1 MSGEVIV
8 LDSKVFGRSPSS
20 NLGAKYLDQKQM
32 ETNFPDYRA
41 LLDRIEDQRQVA
53 DFVGRSFGG
62 VESWKIHPQMY
73 DNVFAILG
81 GRGSG
86 KSSVI
91 QSLWEHLQHG
101 GHSRDIIL
109 PIIIPETISDPH
121 CSILGWIMATAEQV
135 IDSIEEQ
142 LRGLEDRRG
151 GAWVCEHLPRDP
163 MGFFKD
169 CHLQHNNRL
178 RERYESLKRD
188 CIPDLASG
196 AAFSYD
202 EMVGLQVHLSQKQY
216 ALVRNLNRF
225 WADVTT
231 YWKVIKGLQAEEEG
245 REGEPAQPL
254 IILMFDDVDLVPE
267 RSLELLNSTFQ
278 YFTNPNIVL
287 ILTAAEKVLEQV
299 IWTKMLERMLGSHY
313 ESLFTDFYKTEHMG
327 ENRTGKLSL
336 GSIDRMAREYYDKVV
351 PPANRYHLRRYLTIA
366 DRKRYRYASMG
377 QSFRLPQEE
386 VSIQLGD
393 FLIGQIQS
401 LTAQSS
407 GLFIQGGAEQL
418 REAYLLMFGDKSRNI
433 ANGCLAI
440 LNCVSR
446 LKGYQ
451 ASVRDR
457 SSRQQLWG
465 QAYDA
470 LRQLLTV
477 LISSNRM
484 VKELGGEV
492 LGLLYQGGAGEIR
505 VDYDGLWNL
514 YDRKCRALGDEELE
528 RYEQMA
534 RWQDESETLEAML
547 RMQEQERRGNLQRQ
561 MTILLVMLTFV
572 DRLWALASGQSSPDD
587 QEGNGGLAGGEGLAN
602 MLNSSSMAYSAG
614 EELRRSW
621 GWLKLFP
628 QHLDVEAFLIRS
640 PYALEHVEHYLE
652 FDPFDRLKVQEYL
665 MDTFYAATADC
676 ENFKGKKKNTVT
688 PEERIWWGQCSP
700 EMLLTLG
707 LSEEQA
713 WVETVLA
720 MLYLQSSGLA
730 DLPADILR
738 FAQDDREILE
748 QFGFGGHL
756 NQRIRESLADV
767 VKSDISQTAL
777 RQYLEESYQRIFEKR
792 DPALEAGRIDLLQGH
807 DGETIY
813 AVFNWYNQ
821 SFSKTERRRLAEWC
835 IAEGIDE
842 GKEEATRES
851 FGRWVIQTVEN
862 AIKTL
867 GKYMI
872 GQSGI
877 RLTLEE
883 CRRLQN
889 RLSKIPVT
897 NSNLSQARSACQL
910 ELEAAEQELLSD
922 IPVTKPSSSQVRNAC
937 RQEQEAVEQEPL
949 KEESPADGEPEDIRK
964 KAAEEPPKKVLF
976 PLSGLLKY
984 TRLLYKEHAKI
995 HLTQDST
1002 EEYWKA
1008 EMIRGYFELVGS
1020 LDPVVLPGEEPRQ
1033 LVYSDKTGQ
1042 RRVVE
1047 VSMNMWVVLMLSM
1060 VEHLMPT
1067 YFAAR
1072 LVQQGDRLGVQSCRS
1087 MSSGQYPRQEL
1098 VNQQLEAL
1106 KCQLLAG
1113 KGDKW
1118 LVEAMARA
1126 RDRIVTLYIE
1136 HLESGEHG

>member
-231 YWKVIKGLQAEEEG
+231 YWKVIRGLQAEEEG

-377 QSFRLPQEE
+377 QSFRLPQK
-386 VSIQLGD
+386 
-393 FLIGQIQS
+393 GQGQV
-401 LTAQSS
+401 QV
-407 GLFIQGGAEQL
+407 L
-418 REAYLLMFGDKSRNI
+418 RRGEGPPPLPP
-433 ANGCLAI
+433 
-440 LNCVSR
+440 
-446 LKGYQ
+446 Q
-451 ASVRDR
+451 VR
-457 SSRQQLWG
+457 
-465 QAYDA
+465 
-470 LRQLLTV
+470 
-477 LISSNRM
+477 
-484 VKELGGEV
+484 
-492 LGLLYQGGAGEIR
+492 LGL
-505 VDYDGLWNL
+505 
-514 YDRKCRALGDEELE
+514 
-528 RYEQMA
+528 
-534 RWQDESETLEAML
+534 
-547 RMQEQERRGNLQRQ
+547 
-561 MTILLVMLTFV
+561 
-572 DRLWALASGQSSPDD
+572 
-587 QEGNGGLAGGEGLAN
+587 
-602 MLNSSSMAYSAG
+602 
-614 EELRRSW
+614 
-621 GWLKLFP
+621 
-628 QHLDVEAFLIRS
+628 
-640 PYALEHVEHYLE
+640 
-652 FDPFDRLKVQEYL
+652 
-665 MDTFYAATADC
+665 
-676 ENFKGKKKNTVT
+676 
-688 PEERIWWGQCSP
+688 
-700 EMLLTLG
+700 
-707 LSEEQA
+707 
-713 WVETVLA
+713 
-720 MLYLQSSGLA
+720 
-730 DLPADILR
+730 
-738 FAQDDREILE
+738 
-748 QFGFGGHL
+748 
-756 NQRIRESLADV
+756 
-767 VKSDISQTAL
+767 
-777 RQYLEESYQRIFEKR
+777 
-792 DPALEAGRIDLLQGH
+792 
-807 DGETIY
+807 
-813 AVFNWYNQ
+813 
-821 SFSKTERRRLAEWC
+821 
-835 IAEGIDE
+835 
-842 GKEEATRES
+842 
-851 FGRWVIQTVEN
+851 
-862 AIKTL
+862 
-867 GKYMI
+867 
-872 GQSGI
+872 
-877 RLTLEE
+877 
-883 CRRLQN
+883 
-889 RLSKIPVT
+889 
-897 NSNLSQARSACQL
+897 
-910 ELEAAEQELLSD
+910 
-922 IPVTKPSSSQVRNAC
+922 
-937 RQEQEAVEQEPL
+937 
-949 KEESPADGEPEDIRK
+949 
-964 KAAEEPPKKVLF
+964 
-976 PLSGLLKY
+976 
-984 TRLLYKEHAKI
+984 
-995 HLTQDST
+995 
-1002 EEYWKA
+1002 
-1008 EMIRGYFELVGS
+1008 
-1020 LDPVVLPGEEPRQ
+1020 
-1033 LVYSDKTGQ
+1033 GQ
-1042 RRVVE
+1042 RLR
-1047 VSMNMWVVLMLSM
+1047 
-1060 VEHLMPT
+1060 H
-1067 YFAAR
+1067 
-1072 LVQQGDRLGVQSCRS
+1072 
-1087 MSSGQYPRQEL
+1087 
-1098 VNQQLEAL
+1098 
-1106 KCQLLAG
+1106 
-1113 KGDKW
+1113 
-1118 LVEAMARA
+1118 
-1126 RDRIVTLYIE
+1126 
-1136 HLESGEHG
+1136 

>member
-1 MSGEVIV
+1 
-8 LDSKVFGRSPSS
+8 
-20 NLGAKYLDQKQM
+20 M

-62 VESWKIHPQMY
+62 VSSWKIHPQMY
-73 DNVFAILG
+73 DNVFSILG

-109 PIIIPETISDPH
+109 PIIIPEAISDPH

-169 CHLQHNNRL
+169 CHLQRNNRL

-225 WADVTT
+225 WEDVTT

-401 LTAQSS
+401 LTSQSS

-451 ASVRDR
+451 ASVRNR
-457 SSRQQLWG
+457 SSKQQLWG

-628 QHLDVEAFLIRS
+628 RRLDTEAFLIRS
-640 PYALEHVEHYLE
+640 PYALEHVEHYME

-665 MDTFYAATADC
+665 MDTFYAATADYGMPRD
-676 ENFKGKKKNTVT
+676 EEEEDMT
-688 PEERIWWGQCSP
+688 PEERIWRGRCSP
-700 EMLLTLG
+700 EALLTLG
-707 LSEEQA
+707 LPEEQD
-713 WVETVLA
+713 WVETALA
-720 MLYLQSSGLA
+720 MLYLQRSGLA
-730 DLPADILR
+730 TLPADILC
-738 FAQDDREILE
+738 FSQDGRGILE
-748 QFGFGGHL
+748 QFHFGGRL
-756 NQRIRESLADV
+756 NQSIKESLADV
-767 VKSDISQTAL
+767 VKRDISQPAL

-792 DPALEAGRIDLLQGH
+792 DPALEVGRIDLLQGH
-807 DGETIY
+807 DGETIN
-813 AVFNWYNQ
+813 AVLSWYNQ
-821 SFSKTERRRLAEWC
+821 SYSEEERAWMAEWC
-835 IAEGIDE
+835 MAESID
-842 GKEEATRES
+842 GGTEEATREN
-851 FGRWVIQTVEN
+851 FDKWVIRKIEK
-862 AIKTL
+862 AIETL
-867 GKYMI
+867 GKYMM

-877 RLTLEE
+877 MLTLEE
-883 CRRLQN
+883 CRRLKNQ
-889 RLSKIPVT
+889 I
-897 NSNLSQARSACQL
+897 
-910 ELEAAEQELLSD
+910 SD
-922 IPVTKPSSSQVRNAC
+922 IPVTKFSLSQARDIC
-937 RQEQEAVEQEPL
+937 RLELEAVEQELL
-949 KEESPADGEPEDIRK
+949 KGENPPSGDGEDVSGQ
-964 KAAEEPPKKVLF
+964 AAEEPPKKVLF
-976 PLSGLLKY
+976 PLSMLLKY
-984 TRLLYKEHAKI
+984 IRLLDREHAQI
-995 HLTQDST
+995 QLTPDGT
-1002 EEYWKA
+1002 EYWKA
-1008 EMIRGYFELVGS
+1008 EMIRGYFELTGS
-1020 LDPVVLPGEEPRQ
+1020 LKPVVLPGEAPRQ
-1033 LVYSDKTGQ
+1033 LDYPDKTGQ

-1087 MSSGQYPRQEL
+1087 MSSGQYPRQEQ

-1106 KCQLLAG
+1106 KCRLLAG
-1113 KGDKW
+1113 EGDER

-1126 RDRIVTLYIE
+1126 RDRVVTLYIE

>member
-1 MSGEVIV
+1 M
-8 LDSKVFGRSPSS
+8 
-20 NLGAKYLDQKQM
+20 GAKYLDQKQM

-81 GRGSG
+81 GRGAG

-91 QSLWEHLQHG
+91 QSLWEYLQHG

-109 PIIIPETISDPH
+109 PIIIPEAISDPH
-121 CSILGWIMATAEQV
+121 CSILGWIMAMAEQV

-188 CIPDLASG
+188 CIPDLTSG
-196 AAFSYD
+196 GAFSYD

-216 ALVRNLNRF
+216 TLVRNLNRF
-225 WADVTT
+225 WEDVTT
-231 YWKVIKGLQAEEEG
+231 YWKAIKGLQEEEG
-245 REGEPAQPL
+245 RVGEPVQPL

-327 ENRTGKLSL
+327 EDRTGKLSL

-377 QSFRLPQEE
+377 QSFHLPQEE
-386 VSIQLGD
+386 VSIQLSD
-393 FLIGQIQS
+393 FLVGQIRS
-401 LTAQSS
+401 LTTQKS
-407 GLFIQGGAEQL
+407 GLFIQGGAEPL

-433 ANGCLAI
+433 ANSCLAI

-446 LKGYQ
+446 LKGCQ
-451 ASVRDR
+451 APVRGKDAK
-457 SSRQQLWG
+457 QQRWG
-465 QAYDA
+465 EAYDA

-492 LGLLYQGGAGEIR
+492 LGLLYQGGDGEIR

-514 YDRKCRALGDEELE
+514 YDRRCRALGDEELGH
-528 RYEQMA
+528 YEQMA
-534 RWQDESETLEAML
+534 KWQDESELLEAML

-561 MTILLVMLTFV
+561 MTTLLVMLTFV
-572 DRLWALASGQSSPDD
+572 DRLWALAGGQSATGD
-587 QEGNGGLAGGEGLAN
+587 GRLVGGEGLAN
-602 MLNSSSMAYSAG
+602 LLNGGSMTYSARA
-614 EELRRSW
+614 ELQRSW

-707 LSEEQA
+707 VSEEQA

-767 VKSDISQTAL
+767 VKRDISQTAL
-777 RQYLEESYQRIFEKR
+777 RQYLEKSYQQIFEKQ

-821 SFSKTERRRLAEWC
+821 SFSKTEQERLAEWC
-835 IAEGIDE
+835 IAEGID
-842 GKEEATRES
+842 GGTEEATREN
-851 FGRWVIQTVEN
+851 FDKWVTQKIEK
-862 AIKTL
+862 AIETL
-867 GKYMI
+867 GKYMM

-877 RLTLEE
+877 MLTLEG
-883 CRRLQN
+883 CRSLYS

-922 IPVTKPSSSQVRNAC
+922 IPVTKPSSSQARNAC
-937 RQEQEAVEQEPL
+937 RQEQEAAEQEPL
-949 KEESPADGEPEDIRK
+949 EEESPADGEPEDIRK
-964 KAAEEPPKKVLF
+964 KAVEEPPKKVLF

-995 HLTQDST
+995 QLTQDST

-1047 VSMNMWVVLMLSM
+1047 VSMNMWVVLMLGM

-1072 LVQQGDRLGVQSCRS
+1072 LVQQGDRLGVQSWRS

-1106 KCQLLAG
+1106 KCQLLAD

-1118 LVEAMARA
+1118 LVAAMERA

>member
-1 MSGEVIV
+1 M
-8 LDSKVFGRSPSS
+8 
-20 NLGAKYLDQKQM
+20 GAKYLDQKQM

-81 GRGSG
+81 GRGAG

-91 QSLWEHLQHG
+91 QSLWEYLQHG

-109 PIIIPETISDPH
+109 PIIIPEAISDPH
-121 CSILGWIMATAEQV
+121 CSILGWIMAMAEQV

-188 CIPDLASG
+188 CIPDLTSG
-196 AAFSYD
+196 GAFSYD

-216 ALVRNLNRF
+216 TLVRNLNRF
-225 WADVTT
+225 WEDVTT
-231 YWKVIKGLQAEEEG
+231 YWKAIKGLQEEEG
-245 REGEPAQPL
+245 RVGEPVQPL

-327 ENRTGKLSL
+327 EDRTGKLSL

-377 QSFRLPQEE
+377 QSFHLPQEE
-386 VSIQLGD
+386 VSIQLSD
-393 FLIGQIQS
+393 FLVGQIRS
-401 LTAQSS
+401 LTTQKS
-407 GLFIQGGAEQL
+407 GLFIQGGAEPL

-433 ANGCLAI
+433 ANSCLAI

-446 LKGYQ
+446 LKGCQ
-451 ASVRDR
+451 APVRGKDAK
-457 SSRQQLWG
+457 QQRWG
-465 QAYDA
+465 EAYDA

-492 LGLLYQGGAGEIR
+492 LGLLYQGGDGEIR

-514 YDRKCRALGDEELE
+514 YDRRCRALGDEELGH
-528 RYEQMA
+528 YEQMA
-534 RWQDESETLEAML
+534 KWQDESELLEAML

-561 MTILLVMLTFV
+561 MTTLLVMLTFV
-572 DRLWALASGQSSPDD
+572 DRLWALAGGQSATGD
-587 QEGNGGLAGGEGLAN
+587 GRLVGGEGLAN
-602 MLNSSSMAYSAG
+602 LLNGGSMTYSTRA
-614 EELRRSW
+614 ELQRSW

-777 RQYLEESYQRIFEKR
+777 RQYLEKSYQRIFEKR

-821 SFSKTERRRLAEWC
+821 SYSKEERAWIAEWC
-835 IAEGIDE
+835 IAESID
-842 GKEEATRES
+842 GGTEEATRES

-862 AIKTL
+862 AIKML
-867 GKYMI
+867 GKYMM

-877 RLTLEE
+877 MLTLEE
-883 CRRLQN
+883 CRRLKNQI
-889 RLSKIPVT
+889 SG
-897 NSNLSQARSACQL
+897 
-910 ELEAAEQELLSD
+910 
-922 IPVTKPSSSQVRNAC
+922 IPVTKFSLRQARDIC
-937 RQEQEAVEQEPL
+937 RLELEAVEQELL
-949 KEESPADGEPEDIRK
+949 KGENPPGGDGEDVSGR
-964 KAAEEPPKKVLF
+964 AAEEPPKKVLF
-976 PLSGLLKY
+976 PLSMLLKY
-984 TRLLYKEHAKI
+984 IRLLDREHTQI
-995 HLTQDST
+995 QLTPDDS
-1002 EEYWKA
+1002 EEYWKTA
-1008 EMIRGYFELVGS
+1008 MIRGYFELVGS
-1020 LDPVVLPGEEPRQ
+1020 LNPVVLPGEEPRQ

-1067 YFAAR
+1067 YFVAR

-1113 KGDKW
+1113 KGDEW

-1126 RDRIVTLYIE
+1126 RDRIITLYIE